1 MLKEGVEKIIYSKSR
16 TFLWFCFSFIGGVGL
31 ASYLEWRGSGNF
43 YLGLSLLIISL
54 LTVYFYTS
62 LSARFYFLL
71 LLFFTF
77 GIFRFTLSQPVIN
90 ENHLAYYNNQKMT
103 FVGRVVEEPEYKLKD
118 NVYILEATEIPKWGK
133 PISGRVLVRAA
144 IYPEYQYGDV
154 LSVHCKLQSPE
165 SNEGEFNYANYLAR
179 QSIYTLCYFPQI
191 EKIGDHPGNI
201 FKKVIFSWKKILADK
216 VNDLWPEPE
225 ASLMAGLLYGA
236 RSGFTPEL
244 SDNFSK
250 VGLTHIV
257 AVSGYNI
264 SIVATFLMVLFIS
277 VGLYRRQA
285 FWFAVIGIIF
295 FVIFTGASASVVRA
309 GIMGIMVLLANQLG
323 RLSRIG
329 NVLVFTAALML
340 FFNPWILLWDAGF
353 QLSFLATIGLVY
365 IGPILKEKIFNKQI
379 FFKSSKRAWF
389 NAIAEIFV
397 STLSAIIATLP
408 LILFQFGRL
417 SLVAP
422 LVNILVLWLI
432 PWLMLFGFVALV
444 LGFIFYPVGQLV
456 AWVAGLGLNYIVSLT
471 EYLGGKNWSAIPI
484 QINLTLLILSYL
496 LIIYFVTRF
505 HKNKNPTP

>member
-309 GIMGIMVLLANQLG
+309 GIMGIMV
-323 RLSRIG
+323 
-329 NVLVFTAALML
+329 
-340 FFNPWILLWDAGF
+340 
-353 QLSFLATIGLVY
+353 
-365 IGPILKEKIFNKQI
+365 
-379 FFKSSKRAWF
+379 
-389 NAIAEIFV
+389 
-397 STLSAIIATLP
+397 
-408 LILFQFGRL
+408 
-417 SLVAP
+417 
-422 LVNILVLWLI
+422 
-432 PWLMLFGFVALV
+432 
-444 LGFIFYPVGQLV
+444 
-456 AWVAGLGLNYIVSLT
+456 
-471 EYLGGKNWSAIPI
+471 
-484 QINLTLLILSYL
+484 
-496 LIIYFVTRF
+496 
-505 HKNKNPTP
+505 